1 MNQFE
6 WFAMNQE
13 FGFAI
18 YQIDRAGPTGFSARN
33 VPYVF
38 DQDQFLAL
46 EIDLI
51 KQIVPD
57 PSGFIEK
64 GRSSAIR
71 GACLGKLALRV

>member
-1 MNQFE
+1 
-6 WFAMNQE
+6 MNQE

-18 YQIDRAGPTGFSARN
+18 YQIDRAGPTGFPAGN
-33 VPYVF
+33 VPYIF

-57 PSGFIEK
+57 LSGFIEK
-64 GRSSAIR
+64 GRSSAIH